1 MRLLEIFSSVQG
13 EGLRAG
19 EPSCFIRLSGCNFK
33 CPFCDTQDVMK
44 QEHFEMTSKELLN
57 HIRTTK
63 QITTA
68 FVITGGE
75 PLLQRGDLHSF
86 ISLLTGAFP
95 KAYITIETNGSLR
108 IPEDL
113 TYFKNVLWSI
123 SPKFGNEIG
132 YRSLTTYLDILRFNL
147 KFGQKAQ
154 LKVLYDSSKGSLKDL
169 LLNTVA
175 SLLEDNPNV
184 DVIVQPLM
192 PSKGGDSVEYL
203 KTMITPESIEFFKDI
218 CEYPFKS
225 LRLVGQ
231 LHKIY
236 EIQ

>member
-132 YRSLTTYLDILRFNL
+132 YRSLT
-147 KFGQKAQ
+147 
-154 LKVLYDSSKGSLKDL
+154 S
-169 LLNTVA
+169 
-175 SLLEDNPNV
+175 
-184 DVIVQPLM
+184 
-192 PSKGGDSVEYL
+192 
-203 KTMITPESIEFFKDI
+203 
-218 CEYPFKS
+218 
-225 LRLVGQ
+225 
-231 LHKIY
+231 
-236 EIQ
+236 